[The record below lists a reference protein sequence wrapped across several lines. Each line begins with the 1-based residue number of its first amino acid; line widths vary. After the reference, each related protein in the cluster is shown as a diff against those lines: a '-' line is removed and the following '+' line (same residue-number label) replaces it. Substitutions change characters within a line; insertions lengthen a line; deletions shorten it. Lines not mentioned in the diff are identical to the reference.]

1 METLHIN
8 TERGWGG
15 GEQQLL
21 YLAEGLKRR
30 GHHYTILCQPKTP
43 LARRSREIGLKTIEL
58 KMRGEWD
65 LWAAL
70 RIARL
75 LQRRRYNLLHLH
87 TSHAHTL
94 SLLAGI
100 GGWKGKRIVSRRVAF
115 HLRKG
120 PINKLKYRYPT
131 YICVSQA
138 IRDILI
144 SEGVDPEKINV
155 VYSGTDLSRFKDGQP
170 AEIRKDLGL
179 TGAKIIG
186 NIGHMAD
193 HKGQRD
199 LIEAAPQ
206 IFRVFPDAAI
216 LLIGEGELRRHLER
230 LAEELEVKSR
240 IIFMGFRSDIP
251 SLLRSMDIFVYPS
264 LLEGLGTSLLDAM
277 AAEVPVVATTT
288 GGIPEVVSNGV
299 NGILVPPRNPQAL
312 AKAVVTILQNNE
324 LAKKLG
330 QAGRETV
337 EKRFTVDRMVEGTLE
352 VYRKVTAT

>member
-1 METLHIN
+1 MKILHIN

-30 GHHYTILCQPKTP
+30 EHHCTILCQPETL
-43 LARRSREIGLKTIEL
+43 LARRSREIGLETIEL

-75 LQRRRYNLLHLH
+75 LQRGRYDLLHLH

-94 SLLAGI
+94 GLLAGI

-115 HLRKG
+115 QLRKG

-131 YICVSQA
+131 YICISQVIRNVLIADGVS
-138 IRDILI
+138 
-144 SEGVDPEKINV
+144 PERINV
-155 VYSGTDLSRFKDGQP
+155 VYSGVDLRRFKDGQP
-170 AEIRKDLGL
+170 ADIRKELGIP
-179 TGAKIIG
+179 GAKIIG

-193 HKGQRD
+193 HKGQRY

-216 LLIGEGELRRHLER
+216 LLIGEGKLRSYLER
-230 LAEELEVKSR
+230 LAERLKVKSR
-240 IIFMGFRSDIP
+240 IIFMGFRTDIP

-264 LLEGLGTSLLDAM
+264 HLEGLGTSLLDAM
-277 AAEVPVVATTT
+277 AAEVPIVATTT
-288 GGIPEVVSNGV
+288 GGIPEVVSDGI
-299 NGILVPPRNPQAL
+299 NGILVPPGDSQSLAQAVL
-312 AKAVVTILQNNE
+312 TILQNND
-324 LAKKLG
+324 LAKKLS

-337 EKRFTVDRMVEGTLE
+337 EKRFTADKMVEGTLE
-352 VYRKVTAT
+352 VYRKVTAN